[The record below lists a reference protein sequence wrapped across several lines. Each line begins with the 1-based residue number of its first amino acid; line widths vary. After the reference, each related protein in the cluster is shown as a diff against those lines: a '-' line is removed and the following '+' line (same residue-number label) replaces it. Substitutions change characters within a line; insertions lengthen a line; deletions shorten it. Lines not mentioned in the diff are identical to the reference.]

1 MTGPSPTCIDRQTRR
16 ATDTMDSFRPLL
28 AKAAGGQTLERAESR
43 AAFDLLLSGE
53 VTPVQASAF
62 LTALK
67 MRGEAV
73 EEIVGA
79 AEAMRARMVR
89 VSAPA
94 GAVDVVGTGG
104 DHSGSVNVSTLAAI
118 LVAACGVPV
127 AKHGNRAATSRSG
140 AADVLASLGVAL
152 GLDPAAQERCL
163 TEAGLCFLFAQTH
176 HGAMRHVAPVRAE
189 LPVRTI
195 FNLLGPLCNPAGVT
209 RQLFGVADGARAEPL
224 TRVLAELGS
233 ERVWTVHGS
242 DGLDEITVTGPTG
255 VVTLED
261 GRIGRFTLHPRDL
274 GLPLRAPEEL
284 RGGGPDDNARA
295 LAAVLDGARNAY
307 RDIAV
312 VNAGAALVVA
322 GSAGTLAEGVAR
334 AQDAIDSGAGRAT
347 LDRLVRVSQACSNGQ
362 EIR

>member
-1 MTGPSPTCIDRQTRR
+1 
-16 ATDTMDSFRPLL
+16 MDSFRPLL
-28 AKAAGGQTLERAESR
+28 AKVAGGQPLERAEAR

-53 VTPVQASAF
+53 VTPVQSASF

-67 MRGEAV
+67 MRGEDV

-89 VSAPA
+89 VTAPA

-140 AADVLASLGVAL
+140 AADVLAALGVAL
-152 GLDPAAQERCL
+152 GLDPAGQERCL
-163 TEAGLCFLFAQTH
+163 AEADLCFLFAQTH
-176 HGAMRHVAPVRAE
+176 HGAMRHVAGVRAE

-255 VVTLED
+255 VVALED
-261 GRIGRFTLHPRDL
+261 GRITRFSIDPRDV

-284 RGGGPDDNARA
+284 RGGDPAHNAKA
-295 LAAVLDGARNAY
+295 LEAVLAGERNAY

-322 GSAGTLAEGVAR
+322 GSAGTLADGVAR
-334 AQDAIDSGAGRAT
+334 AQDAIDTGAGRAT
-347 LDRLVRVSQACSNGQ
+347 LARLVRVSQECSKGQ
-362 EIR
+362 ESR